1 MSFGIVVYCYFTA
14 ECEGISEAWNC

>member
-1 MSFGIVVYCYFTA
+1 MSLGIVVYCYFTA